1 MQGGSIVEGFVFCS
15 HWSDNPTS
23 GVPILNERLVVFTE
37 SAAGPAYSLDEEI
50 IRGAGGTLRCGSASS
65 QAERA
70 EMARSAEVLV
80 VGGAPITRDFLS
92 GLPRLKGLIRSGIGV
107 DAVDMTAATDLGIV
121 VANVPEF
128 CTEEVAEHALAL
140 LFAVARKIAF
150 VDRLVRQG
158 RWRGL
163 IPTQILPIYRLSGK
177 TLGVAGLGKIGR
189 NVARKAQAL
198 GLKVIGFDPYLSPD
212 AAAAIRVPLLNLDEL
227 LQQADV
233 VSLHVPLTAETRHL
247 INARTLALMKP
258 HSILINVARG
268 PVVDEAALQAAIE
281 SDHLAGAGLDV
292 LEQEPPSPSNALFRF
307 ENIVFTSHYASCG
320 VESYAEMRRH
330 VSEQAAEILRGEFP
344 HNLVNRE
351 VVNLPQCR
359 LGQKEN

>member
-1 MQGGSIVEGFVFCS
+1 
-15 HWSDNPTS
+15 
-23 GVPILNERLVVFTE
+23 LKERLVVFTE
-37 SAAGPAYSLDEEI
+37 STAGPAYGLDEKI
-50 IRGAGGTLRCGSASS
+50 IDAAGGTLQCGSASS

-70 EMARSAEVLV
+70 EMAQSAEVLV
-80 VGGAPITRDFLS
+80 VGAAPIPREFLS

-107 DAVDMTAATDLGIV
+107 DAVDVTAATDLGIV
-121 VANVPEF
+121 VGNVPEF

-158 RWRGL
+158 EWRGL
-163 IPTQILPIYRLSGK
+163 IPKKILPIYRLSGK
-177 TLGVAGLGKIGR
+177 TMAVAGLGKIGR

-198 GLKVIGFDPYLSPD
+198 GLKVIGFDPYLPPD
-212 AAAAIRVPLLNLDEL
+212 VAAAIGVPLLSLDEL
-227 LQQADV
+227 LRQADI
-233 VSLHVPLTAETRHL
+233 VSLHVPLTPETKHL

-258 HSILINVARG
+258 RSILINVARG
-268 PVVDEAALQAAIE
+268 KVVDEAALQAALE
-281 SDHLAGAGLDV
+281 SGHLAGAGLDV
-292 LEQEPPSPSNALFRF
+292 LEQEPPWPSNGLFRF

-320 VESYAEMRRH
+320 VESYAEMRRQ

-344 HNLVNRE
+344 HNLVNPE
-351 VVNLPQCR
+351 VANLPQCR